1 MPIVD
6 KILVIEDDPTLCE
19 TLQFNLELEGYEAHV
34 AYSAEEALKLPLHT
48 YSLILLDVMMG
59 QMSGFALAR
68 RLKQDPA
75 TANIPIIFCT
85 ARDNEDDMV
94 RGLNIGADDYIYK
107 PYTLRNVLTRVKAV
121 LRRTSD
127 QKALVQPKEIEAPK
141 AEEKPSS
148 KDVLKAYGVEIDT
161 RMKRCLVD
169 GREVKLVKK
178 EFEILALL
186 MSHPG
191 IVFTREDIL
200 NRVWPEQVV
209 VLETTV
215 NVNITRLR
223 QKLAPYGQHIITRQG
238 YGYGWN

>member
-1 MPIVD
+1 MPNIER
-6 KILVIEDDPTLCE
+6 ILVVEDDPTLCE
-19 TLQFNLELEGYEAHV
+19 TLQFNLELEGYQADV
-34 AYSAEEALKLPLHT
+34 AYSAEDALKLPLHT

-68 RLKQDPA
+68 QLKQDPA
-75 TANIPIIFCT
+75 TAKIPIIFCT

-107 PYTLRNVLTRVKAV
+107 PYSLRNVLTRIKAV
-121 LRRTSD
+121 LRRTAATAD
-127 QKALVQPKEIEAPK
+127 QSTEQTPVNNTEPKPNKE
-141 AEEKPSS
+141 
-148 KDVLKAYGVEIDT
+148 VLRAYGVEIDT

-169 GREVKLVKK
+169 GKEVKLVKK

-186 MSHPG
+186 MAHPG

-223 QKLAPYGQHIITRQG
+223 QKLAPYGSHIITRQG